1 MISCEDMAIVPPL
14 SSTKEPVERAEETFD
29 DDLEFGSDGKL
40 HFFVRVALIVI
51 VVFLVVIFGIAIWL
65 KPYNADGTARIE
77 GTHTQMGLK
86 PCTFKVTTGRVV
98 EGGLPCPSCGMT
110 TSFALLMEGDL
121 VNSCRANF
129 VGTMLALVCLVY
141 IPWAV
146 ISVHRGRPF
155 GIKSMEL
162 TFCRLLVGF
171 VVLMM
176 IRWVIVIVIRMNY
189 S

>member
-1 MISCEDMAIVPPL
+1 M
-14 SSTKEPVERAEETFD
+14 
-29 DDLEFGSDGKL
+29 
-40 HFFVRVALIVI
+40 HFFVRFALISI
-51 VVFLVVIFGIAIWL
+51 VVFLVGIFGIAIWL
-65 KPYNADGTARIE
+65 DPYNEDGTARIE
-77 GTHTQMGLK
+77 GTHTQMGLE
-86 PCTFKVTTGRVV
+86 PCTFKVTTGKVV
-98 EGGLPCPSCGMT
+98 NGGLPCPSCGMT

-129 VGTMLALVCLVY
+129 VGTMLALVSLAY
-141 IPWAV
+141 IPWA
-146 ISVHRGRPF
+146 IYSAHRGRPF

-176 IRWVIVIVIRMNY
+176 LRWVIVLVYRMNY